1 MRAMSVAKLKAE
13 FSKVLADVR
22 RGERIGVV
30 YGRSKQPVAMIVPYG
45 PEAVRTR
52 EIGFLD
58 GKVTIEFTDGYEMT
72 EDNLLDGDG

>member
-1 MRAMSVAKLKAE
+1 MKAMSVAKLKAE

-45 PEAVRTR
+45 AEAAGSGRSAFSTGRSRSISPMATR
-52 EIGFLD
+52 
-58 GKVTIEFTDGYEMT
+58 
-72 EDNLLDGDG
+72 

>member
-1 MRAMSVAKLKAE
+1 MKAMSVAKLKAE

-45 PEAVRTR
+45 AEAVGER

-58 GKVTIEFTDGYEMT
+58 GKVTIDFTDGYEMT
-72 EDNLLDGDG
+72 EAELLGGGG

>member
-45 PEAVRTR
+45 PEAAGKR

-72 EDNLLDGDG
+72 EEKLLGGDE

>member
-1 MRAMSVAKLKAE
+1 MAKLKAE

-30 YGRSKQPVAMIVPYG
+30 YGRSKQPVAMVVPYA
-45 PEAVRTR
+45 PEAVGTR

-58 GKVTIEFTDGYEMT
+58 GKVTIDFTDGYEMT
-72 EDNLLDGDG
+72 EDELLAGDE

>member
-22 RGERIGVV
+22 GGERIGVV
-30 YGRSKQPVAMIVPYG
+30 YGRMKEPVAMIVPYV
-45 PEAVRTR
+45 PETVGKR

-58 GKVTIEFTDGYEMT
+58 GKVTIEFIDGYEMT
-72 EDNLLDGDG
+72 EDEFLGGDG